1 MKSFVYVNILGIT
14 KTPQLTQVRINRPL
28 LDLTKLK
35 VSKGTFRIIDY
46 IATEEFEFLGESSRE
61 INVYNEYSSSPK
73 DDEMWLKA
81 DGDVRAD
88 ISLGEH
94 WWLRNEKLSI
104 LEINYISTEDF
115 TNIRVKR
122 GIAGTEKQNFLGEYF
137 KEHFLSDSRYNTLMY
152 SYSITNFKRDFRGL
166 IVELRDDKGNLK
178 AVGTIKSLNVTNGVA
193 VIDCDDITSLIGVG
207 FEKSIFYSLIKTN
220 LYSNLVQ
227 RILTIKG
234 VLPAILGDTLVER
247 SNIFNWIDSNKL
259 KLTSIPIYR
268 YIDYSSLNEML
279 ATIPNRISRLSIMS
293 VEDIESVMDEED
305 FPKIN
310 LPDNKELF
318 EFIQFIS
325 GWFLVFDESK
335 GKYVFK
341 NIVGLQAQSV
351 ANIYNSRNLMNDLK
365 VPKVVSTQFGV
376 LNNIEIKWLDRSTF
390 ISITG
395 YAGVSS
401 NNTIS
406 FSIYR
411 NFDYEVENELRNT
424 IEDTY
429 LLMQSVSVANLRVQI
444 PEKLIEENYQVGTK
458 FLINDIDK
466 FFTFQKSNK
475 EVFKYGIVVGYDKD
489 IVDIA
494 VVANLYYNPISP
506 SVKVSYIGNFDI
518 NGTTTAKYKVLN
530 FFDLIVNKLT
540 ELTPFGVYLFQA
552 SNDVDAI
559 SDDSNVYLVKI
570 IKIDDEHIYL
580 DASGILSGNENK
592 VKYIEYPYRIKLNSV
607 IDEGL
612 EYYQTSNNQKMFFYL
627 GVSRWI

>member
-1 MKSFVYVNILGIT
+1 
-14 KTPQLTQVRINRPL
+14 
-28 LDLTKLK
+28 
-35 VSKGTFRIIDY
+35 
-46 IATEEFEFLGESSRE
+46 
-61 INVYNEYSSSPK
+61 
-73 DDEMWLKA
+73 
-81 DGDVRAD
+81 
-88 ISLGEH
+88 
-94 WWLRNEKLSI
+94 
-104 LEINYISTEDF
+104 
-115 TNIRVKR
+115 
-122 GIAGTEKQNFLGEYF
+122 
-137 KEHFLSDSRYNTLMY
+137 
-152 SYSITNFKRDFRGL
+152 
-166 IVELRDDKGNLK
+166 
-178 AVGTIKSLNVTNGVA
+178 